1 METVIA
7 NLSIN
12 RGVTTLLN
20 DQKQKTN
27 DAPSIMRGVPT
38 VLVLRLFSANGLAYP
53 AAELAAKTWSFVAAN
68 DWNTETPPQL
78 SSDQISTN
86 KNELHILLESTNTVE
101 LVKFLGSQPSA
112 QLGAEV
118 VGIEVGQT
126 LPSLVLQFNL
136 QVRNR
141 RSDAGT
147 GTPTP
152 LPDST
157 LTPAQIY
164 ALLRAGFDVEF
175 SENGS
180 SNWHPAQSVDD
191 RCFRFRNPQLPDAIW
206 SDAIR
211 LPEGAKG
218 EPGVTGEKGERGEA
232 FKIDAAGPA
241 AERSKHDTAA
251 ANFAFMAT
259 DSGVL
264 YIKLSAVAA
273 DWSDAIPFR
282 GPQGERGE
290 IGPKGDQG
298 ERGEI
303 GPQGATGPQ
312 GPQGDKGD
320 PGATG
325 PIGATGATG
334 PQGEKGNTGE
344 RGLQGEIGPQGEKG
358 AKGDP
363 GDAFKIDA
371 AGPLE
376 ERLLYDDAAANF
388 AFMDTVSGS
397 LYIKLSAAAA
407 DWSDAIPFRG
417 PQGIQGEQGIQGVQG
432 PKGATGAQGKQGIQ
446 GETGP
451 MGPQGEP
458 GPQGPRGDKGD
469 LGPMGPQ
476 GERGEKGDTGE
487 IGSRGPQGI
496 PGPQGDV
503 GPKGDPGI
511 TGPQGPQGEKGLPGD
526 KGDPGA
532 TGPQGEIGPQG
543 EQGLRGEK
551 GETGAQGLRGYTG
564 PEGPQGPPGAP
575 GVDGRGFDEQSFP
588 TVQPALLI
596 VNGNQVRG
604 ISLGEEN
611 QVLCVQGGTL
621 SWRTVNSGD
630 GGEPVSAFAFNAVNG
645 NLLRSPSLSGGGSGR
660 GLTDTPVVDIPAAD
674 PDSTTSYPIV

>member
-12 RGVTTLLN
+12 KGTATLLN
-20 DQKQKTN
+20 DQKQPTN
-27 DAPSIMRGVPT
+27 EAPSIMRGVPT
-38 VLVLRLFSANGLAYP
+38 ELVLRLFSANGLAYP
-53 AAELAAKTWSFVAAN
+53 AAELDSKSWSFVAAN

-78 SSDQISTN
+78 SSDQITVS
-86 KNELHILLESTNTVE
+86 KNELHISLEATNTVE
-101 LVKFLGSQPSA
+101 LVKFLGSQPTS

-126 LPSLVLQFNL
+126 LPSLVLQFNI

-157 LTPAQIY
+157 LTPTQIY

-175 SENGS
+175 SEDGS
-180 SNWHPAQSVDD
+180 SNWHSAQSVDD
-191 RCFRFRNPQLPDAIW
+191 RQFRFRNPQLPDAVW
-206 SDAIR
+206 SDPIG
-211 LPEGAKG
+211 LLEGPKG
-218 EPGVTGEKGERGEA
+218 ESGQKGEKGERGEA
-232 FKIDAAGPA
+232 FRIDAAGPLE
-241 AERSKHDTAA
+241 ERLRYDDAD
-251 ANFAFMAT
+251 ANFAFMDT
-259 DSGVL
+259 NSGNL
-264 YIKLSAVAA
+264 YIKLSAIDAN
-273 DWSDAIPFR
+273 WSDAIPFR
-282 GPQGERGE
+282 GPQGEQGDSGPRGE
-290 IGPKGDQG
+290 QGDT
-298 ERGEI
+298 GEI

-312 GPQGDKGD
+312 GEP
-320 PGATG
+320 
-325 PIGATGATG
+325 
-334 PQGEKGNTGE
+334 
-344 RGLQGEIGPQGEKG
+344 G
-358 AKGDP
+358 AKGDTGAVGP
-363 GDAFKIDA
+363 QGATGTVGPQGPKGDSGVQGIQGEAGPQGSKGEKGDQGDAFKIDA

-376 ERLLYDDAAANF
+376 ERLLYDDAVANF
-388 AFMDTVSGS
+388 AFMDTVSGD

-417 PQGIQGEQGIQGVQG
+417 PQGIQGEQGIQGITG
-432 PKGATGAQGKQGIQ
+432 PKGTTGAQGKQGIQ
-446 GETGP
+446 GEIGP
-451 MGPQGEP
+451 QGPQGEP
-458 GPQGPRGDKGD
+458 GIQGPRGDKGD
-469 LGPMGPQ
+469 LGQQGPQ
-476 GERGEKGDTGE
+476 GAKGEKGDTGE

-511 TGPQGPQGEKGLPGD
+511 TGPQGPQGEKGLTGD

-551 GETGAQGLRGYTG
+551 GDTGDQGLRGYTG
-564 PEGPQGPPGAP
+564 PAGASGPQGNP

-611 QVLCVQGGTL
+611 QVLCVQGGTFA
-621 SWRTVNSGD
+621 WRTVDSG
-630 GGEPVSAFAFNAVNG
+630 GNAEPISTFTFNAVNG
-645 NLLRSPSLSGGGSGR
+645 NLLRSPSLSGGGTGR
-660 GLTDTPVVDIPAAD
+660 GLTGTPVIDIPAAD